1 MSARARRRELALE
14 RSALENGVVVVV
26 ACMATREGRR
36 WRAGESAS
44 MGVSECRHGDDDA
57 LRDASDGGRGDVS
70 ESRSRRGGGNTTD
83 GPFDRSSSSDRSTRV
98 RASSLTKRLIHSA
111 LTHRVMLRLRGGRRG
126 ERKTRTL
133 ASTAARAAMSFVLYA
148 RDMVP
153 EVMTVVEEEE
163 DEQSATTSGR
173 DGDGDD
179 DDDAMDVATD
189 DDDSEEKDAMKM
201 PFNAPTLTLRRT
213 RVGSRTTR
221 RGEPGGSRSRDERA
235 KARREDE
242 TRRALDAAFN
252 ARAMEILRPRSI
264 VMMIGSTPHRPREVY
279 ELDLR
284 AVEYADE
291 DSDDEDKDDA
301 KKIRDA
307 VSRRAIRAFVPLVAD
322 CAPPGPRS
330 GLRAFFFV
338 EASTPRDDDDVN
350 APPPPPGFAPKRAFA
365 PSLARCVERRRVRV
379 VRDDD
384 DDGGGTI
391 DDVLDNRLRREDG
404 WTWYQASA
412 FIRASRR

>member
-1 MSARARRRELALE
+1 
-14 RSALENGVVVVV
+14 
-26 ACMATREGRR
+26 
-36 WRAGESAS
+36 
-44 MGVSECRHGDDDA
+44 
-57 LRDASDGGRGDVS
+57 
-70 ESRSRRGGGNTTD
+70 
-83 GPFDRSSSSDRSTRV
+83 
-98 RASSLTKRLIHSA
+98 
-111 LTHRVMLRLRGGRRG
+111 MLRLRGGRRG

-148 RDMVP
+148 RDMVQ

-173 DGDGDD
+173 DGDRD

-189 DDDSEEKDAMKM
+189 DDDDDDGEEKDAMKL

-221 RGEPGGSRSRDERA
+221 RGEPGGSRRRDERA

-284 AVEYADE
+284 AVEYVDE
-291 DSDDEDKDDA
+291 DSDDEDDEDDA

-338 EASTPRDDDDVN
+338 EASTPRDDDDDVD

-384 DDGGGTI
+384 DDDDGTI
-391 DDVLDNRLRREDG
+391 DDVLDDRLRREDG

-412 FIRASRR
+412 SIRASRR

>member
-1 MSARARRRELALE
+1 M
-14 RSALENGVVVVV
+14 
-26 ACMATREGRR
+26 
-36 WRAGESAS
+36 
-44 MGVSECRHGDDDA
+44 
-57 LRDASDGGRGDVS
+57 
-70 ESRSRRGGGNTTD
+70 
-83 GPFDRSSSSDRSTRV
+83 
-98 RASSLTKRLIHSA
+98 
-111 LTHRVMLRLRGGRRG
+111 
-126 ERKTRTL
+126 

-148 RDMVP
+148 RDVVP

-163 DEQSATTSGR
+163 DARSATTTTRGR
-173 DGDGDD
+173 DDGDGDDDD

-189 DDDSEEKDAMKM
+189 DDEAMKM

-221 RGEPGGSRSRDERA
+221 RGEPGGWRNRDERA
-235 KARREDE
+235 KTRREDE

-252 ARAMEILRPRSI
+252 ARAMELLRPRSI
-264 VMMIGSTPHRPREVY
+264 VMMIGTTPHRPKEVY

-291 DSDDEDKDDA
+291 DSDDDDDKN
-301 KKIRDA
+301 IRDA
-307 VSRRAIRAFVPLVAD
+307 VSRRAIRAFVPLVAE

-338 EASTPRDDDDVN
+338 ESSTPRDDDVG
-350 APPPPPGFAPKRAFA
+350 APPPGFAPKRAFA

-379 VRDDD
+379 VRDDED
-384 DDGGGTI
+384 VDVTI
-391 DDVLDNRLRREDG
+391 DDVLDDRLRREDG

-412 FIRASRR
+412 SVRASR

>member
-1 MSARARRRELALE
+1 
-14 RSALENGVVVVV
+14 
-26 ACMATREGRR
+26 
-36 WRAGESAS
+36 
-44 MGVSECRHGDDDA
+44 
-57 LRDASDGGRGDVS
+57 
-70 ESRSRRGGGNTTD
+70 
-83 GPFDRSSSSDRSTRV
+83 
-98 RASSLTKRLIHSA
+98 
-111 LTHRVMLRLRGGRRG
+111 
-126 ERKTRTL
+126 
-133 ASTAARAAMSFVLYA
+133 MSFVLYA
-148 RDMVP
+148 RDVVP

-163 DEQSATTSGR
+163 DARSATTTTRSR
-173 DGDGDD
+173 DDDDGDGDDD

-189 DDDSEEKDAMKM
+189 DDDAMKM

-221 RGEPGGSRSRDERA
+221 RGEPGGWRNRDERA
-235 KARREDE
+235 KTRREDE

-264 VMMIGSTPHRPREVY
+264 VMMIGTTPHRPKEVY

-291 DSDDEDKDDA
+291 DSDDDNDKN
-301 KKIRDA
+301 IRDA
-307 VSRRAIRAFVPLVAD
+307 VSRRAIRAFVPLVAE

-338 EASTPRDDDDVN
+338 ESSTPRDDDVG
-350 APPPPPGFAPKRAFA
+350 APPPGFAPKRAFA

-379 VRDDD
+379 VRDDED
-384 DDGGGTI
+384 VDVTI
-391 DDVLDNRLRREDG
+391 DDVLDDRLRREDG

-412 FIRASRR
+412 SVRASR

>member
-1 MSARARRRELALE
+1 
-14 RSALENGVVVVV
+14 
-26 ACMATREGRR
+26 
-36 WRAGESAS
+36 
-44 MGVSECRHGDDDA
+44 
-57 LRDASDGGRGDVS
+57 
-70 ESRSRRGGGNTTD
+70 
-83 GPFDRSSSSDRSTRV
+83 
-98 RASSLTKRLIHSA
+98 
-111 LTHRVMLRLRGGRRG
+111 
-126 ERKTRTL
+126 
-133 ASTAARAAMSFVLYA
+133 MSFVLYA
-148 RDMVP
+148 RDVVP

-163 DEQSATTSGR
+163 DARSATTTTRGR
-173 DGDGDD
+173 DDGDGDDDD
-179 DDDAMDVATD
+179 DDDAMDVAMD
-189 DDDSEEKDAMKM
+189 DDDDDAMKM

-221 RGEPGGSRSRDERA
+221 RGEPGGWRNRDERA
-235 KARREDE
+235 KTRREDE

-264 VMMIGSTPHRPREVY
+264 VMMIGTTPHRPKEVY

-291 DSDDEDKDDA
+291 DSDDDDDKN
-301 KKIRDA
+301 IRDA

-338 EASTPRDDDDVN
+338 ESSTPRDDDVG
-350 APPPPPGFAPKRAFA
+350 APPPPGFAPKRAFA

-379 VRDDD
+379 VRDDED
-384 DDGGGTI
+384 VDVTI
-391 DDVLDNRLRREDG
+391 DDVLDDRLRREDG

-412 FIRASRR
+412 SVRASR

>member
-26 ACMATREGRR
+26 ACMATRGRR
-36 WRAGESAS
+36 DAGEGAS
-44 MGVSECRHGDDDA
+44 TGRERVDGRLGVSTR
-57 LRDASDGGRGDVS
+57 GR
-70 ESRSRRGGGNTTD
+70 RRIARREPWWARRRERFEVEARGWTRD
-83 GPFDRSSSSDRSTRV
+83 GPFDRSTNRSSSFDARSFV
-98 RASSLTKRLIHSA
+98 IFDELIQLS
-111 LTHRVMLRLRGGRRG
+111 LTHRVMLRLRGGRRR

-173 DGDGDD
+173 DGDDN
-179 DDDAMDVATD
+179 DDAMDVATD
-189 DDDSEEKDAMKM
+189 GDDDEKDAMKM

-242 TRRALDAAFN
+242 TRRALDTAFN

-284 AVEYADE
+284 AVEYVDE
-291 DSDDEDKDDA
+291 DSDDEDEDDA

-338 EASTPRDDDDVN
+338 EASTPRDDDDV
-350 APPPPPGFAPKRAFA
+350 AAPPPGFVPKRAFA

-384 DDGGGTI
+384 DDNVII
-391 DDVLDNRLRREDG
+391 DDVLDDRLRREDG

-412 FIRASRR
+412 SIRASRR